1 MNFLNLEYFLIAAEE
16 LNFTKAAKRLYISQ
30 QSLSNHIAK
39 LEAHFGLPLFDRT
52 PPMTLTAAGLS
63 LAKRARSLLN
73 AKNETELELQD
84 IKDFRSGY
92 LSIGVTHAR
101 GTVILPMV
109 LPPFHRSFPQV
120 RLQLVEGTSQQL
132 ETALLNGNVD
142 LTIGF
147 RPSNATNVESEVLLD
162 ETSVLVVPHQILDK
176 YFPTKS
182 QMLRNTPAAPVQEIL
197 RRCPVVTISAT
208 TWAGAVLE
216 RYCRKTGI
224 TPRVVVETVN
234 VATLVALCLE
244 GMGVIV
250 CPRIFL
256 HKLNFQLNAS
266 KLQYVSIYSL
276 DPELE
281 QPVIALNYLKHKY
294 LSQSAREF
302 IRITKEVFRN
312 EGLAY
317 LKQPST

>member
-39 LEAHFGLPLFDRT
+39 LESHFGLPLFDRT
-52 PPMTLTAAGLS
+52 PPMTLTPAGLS
-63 LAKRARSLLN
+63 LLKHARSLLD
-73 AKNETELELQD
+73 AKNETELEIQD

-92 LSIGVTHAR
+92 LSVGVTHAR

-109 LPPFHRSFPQV
+109 LPPFHRRFPQV
-120 RLQLVEGTSQQL
+120 KLRLIEGTSQQL
-132 ETALLNGNVD
+132 EDALLSGSVD

-147 RPSNATNVESEVLLD
+147 KPSNASNVESECLLD
-162 ETSVLVVPHQILDK
+162 ETSVLVVPHQILEK
-176 YFPTKS
+176 YLPAKS
-182 QMLRNTPAAPVQEIL
+182 QALCQAATAPVEEIL
-197 RRCPVVTISAT
+197 RKCPFVTISAN

-224 TPRVVVETVN
+224 TPKVVVETVN

-244 GMGVIV
+244 GMGAIV
-250 CPRIFL
+250 CPHIFL
-256 HKLNFQLNAS
+256 HKLNIQLNAE
-266 KLQYVSIYSL
+266 KLPQVSIYPL
-276 DPELE
+276 ELE
-281 QPVIALNYLKHKY
+281 PEHHVIALNYLKNKY

-302 IRITKEVFRN
+302 IRLTKEIFRSQ
-312 EGLAY
+312 A
-317 LKQPST
+317 